1 MRRTEL
7 IALLKKWNKQ
17 RLKSPKCKL
26 CSLVCLNKLAVSN
39 LKMTNKLHTSL
50 KTQEIFSSLGQ
61 SLNLQPFILSKL
73 AIALSI
79 RKGDLTPQD
88 FETDN
93 NGLELSRQVIFG
105 DHDLLFRSL
114 IVKNEGRVVREDDY
128 FPDLVK
134 AHLDRGAKLLEN
146 EKRYTKDF
154 YNHLCRL
161 DDNL

>member
-1 MRRTEL
+1 
-7 IALLKKWNKQ
+7 
-17 RLKSPKCKL
+17 
-26 CSLVCLNKLAVSN
+26 
-39 LKMTNKLHTSL
+39 MTNKLHTSI
-50 KTQEIFSSLGQ
+50 KTQEIFASLGQ

-79 RKGDLTPQD
+79 RKGSLDPTD
-88 FETDN
+88 FKTDN

-114 IVKNEGRVVREDDY
+114 IVKNEGKKIREDDY

-134 AHLDRGAKLLEN
+134 AHLDRGAKLLEG

-154 YNHLCRL
+154 YNHMCRL
-161 DDNL
+161 DENL

>member
-1 MRRTEL
+1 
-7 IALLKKWNKQ
+7 
-17 RLKSPKCKL
+17 
-26 CSLVCLNKLAVSN
+26 
-39 LKMTNKLHTSL
+39 MTNKLHTSL

-61 SLNLQPFILSKL
+61 SLSLQPFILSKL

-79 RKGDLTPQD
+79 RKGALAPSD
-88 FETDN
+88 FATDN

-114 IVKNEGRVVREDDY
+114 IVQNEGRALREEDY

-134 AHLDRGAKLLEN
+134 AHLDRGAKLLED

-154 YNHLCRL
+154 YNHMCRL
-161 DDNL
+161 DNNL

>member
-1 MRRTEL
+1 
-7 IALLKKWNKQ
+7 
-17 RLKSPKCKL
+17 
-26 CSLVCLNKLAVSN
+26 
-39 LKMTNKLHTSL
+39 MTNKLHTSL

-61 SLNLQPFILSKL
+61 SLSLQPFILSKL

-79 RKGDLTPQD
+79 RKGALTPSD

-114 IVKNEGRVVREDDY
+114 IVQNEGRALREEDY

-134 AHLDRGAKLLEN
+134 AHLDRGAKLLED

-154 YNHLCRL
+154 YNHMCRL
-161 DDNL
+161 DENL